1 MEAGN
6 VTARMGQAR
15 NETLTDGI
23 GDDRK
28 DDRDCP
34 RLSLQR
40 SGHRSSECED
50 HVGLLVYKL
59 FREHAHS
66 INVIAS
72 PTNVHQQIA
81 AVDPT

>member
-1 MEAGN
+1 
-6 VTARMGQAR
+6 
-15 NETLTDGI
+15 LS
-23 GDDRK
+23 
-28 DDRDCP
+28 

-81 AVDPT
+81 AIDPT